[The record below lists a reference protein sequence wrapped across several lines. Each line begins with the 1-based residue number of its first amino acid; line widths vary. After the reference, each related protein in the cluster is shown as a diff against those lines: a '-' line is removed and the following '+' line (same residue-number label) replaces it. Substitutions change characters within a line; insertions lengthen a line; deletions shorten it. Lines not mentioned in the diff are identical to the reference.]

1 MDLLR
6 HEAYAYLSYLAR
18 RGTPL
23 EPRQLPQHDTIFF
36 MNAERRRTWRFD
48 GPDGSFTFEGPGR
61 VNIDSSEAM
70 RASAISGFGL
80 VQLPRY
86 MLDDALRDGRLVTV
100 LDAFTPAPEP
110 IRVVY
115 PSKRHLS
122 PRIRAFID
130 FLVERLQRNAP
141 DAGPGHAGRSPGL

>member
-48 GPDGSFTFEGPGR
+48 GPDGSFSFEGPG
-61 VNIDSSEAM
+61 
-70 RASAISGFGL
+70 
-80 VQLPRY
+80 
-86 MLDDALRDGRLVTV
+86 
-100 LDAFTPAPEP
+100 
-110 IRVVY
+110 RVVY

-130 FLVERLQRNAP
+130 FLVERLQRNGPA
-141 DAGPGHAGRSPGL
+141 AGPGNASPAAGL